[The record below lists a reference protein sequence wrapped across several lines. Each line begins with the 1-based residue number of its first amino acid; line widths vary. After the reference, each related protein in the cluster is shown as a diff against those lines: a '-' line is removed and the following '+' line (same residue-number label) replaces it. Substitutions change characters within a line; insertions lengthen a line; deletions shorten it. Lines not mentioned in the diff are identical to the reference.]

1 MLHFLFFRR
10 ALAIAVL
17 VTGSVFGVLPATAGA
32 QPATPP
38 LIQDA
43 QKLADAG
50 KHDEALALYQKALS
64 ADRKSMDAH
73 LGAGRALDFLGRH
86 AEARRSYQAALELA
100 PPDGRAQPL
109 SATAVSYAFE
119 SNAPGAARFYQMVFD
134 ERIAAGNPGGAAGTA
149 NALGRVYLETGDREN
164 AEKWYRTGYD
174 TSKRIANATEAER
187 DLWTM
192 RWLNAQGRIAARRGN
207 AAEARRHAAALAELL
222 AKGQNEGERPQLQYL
237 LGYIALEAGEHD
249 RAIAE
254 LEKGNLTDTFVLGL
268 IGRAYEKK
276 GDAANARAYYA
287 KVLASPGHSLNTAFA
302 RRWAQAYLKPA
313 TPSVTDHGQHGAHGA
328 APADAVGSASVNF
341 ETSCAPPVRADFN
354 RAVALLHSFWFA
366 EAIGS
371 FNRVLAS
378 DPACAMAH
386 WGIALSHWG
395 NPFAGIRAPQQ
406 IELGRAAILKAQ
418 ATGSPTPRERAYI
431 DAAAALFTD
440 GAAGTQRSR
449 TVAYAE
455 AMEKLARANP
465 SDMEAQIFAALALNQ
480 TAQPTDK
487 TYAPQLKAAGVLEP
501 LFKQHPSHPGLAH
514 YIIHAYD
521 HPPLAPKALDAARRY
536 ASLAP
541 AVPHALH
548 MPSHTFTRVGL
559 WKESIETNRKS
570 ADAARKS
577 STAGEELHALDYQAY
592 AYLQIARDADA
603 RAVLDRALTLVQG
616 ADGIAVGGSGVGA
629 FAVAAIPARYA
640 LERGAWAEAAALTV
654 RPAKTP
660 HTEAMTHFA
669 RALGAAR
676 GGNPKAALADIERLA
691 ALRDTLNAMPDAYWA
706 EQVDIQRRVALA
718 WVAFAEGR
726 REAAIADLRA
736 AADAEDAT
744 DKSAV
749 SPGPLAPAR
758 ELLGFMLLDA
768 GRPADALAAFEAS
781 LTKDPNRFRGLYG
794 AGRAA
799 EAAGDRAKAA
809 GFYKQLLELAAETRD
824 SPRAELQH
832 ARKFTGAKPR

>member
-1 MLHFLFFRR
+1 MLHFQCLRR
-10 ALAIAVL
+10 ALALAVL
-17 VTGSVFGVLPATAGA
+17 VTGSVFAVHPAAAGA
-32 QPATPP
+32 QPPSPP
-38 LIQDA
+38 LVQDA

-50 KHDEALALYQKALS
+50 KHDEALALYEKAVS
-64 ADRKSMDAH
+64 ADAKSIDAH

-86 AEARRSYQAALELA
+86 AEARRHYQAALEAA
-100 PPDGRAQPL
+100 PRDARAQPL
-109 SATAVSYAFE
+109 SAMAVSYAFE
-119 SNAPGAARFYQMVFD
+119 SNAAGAAKFYQTVFD
-134 ERIAAGNPGGAAGTA
+134 ERMAAGNPGGAAGTA
-149 NALGRVYLETGDREN
+149 NAIGRVYLESGDGEN
-164 AEKWYRTGYD
+164 AEKWYRTGYE
-174 TSKRIANATEAER
+174 TSKRIANASEAER

-207 AAEARRHAAALAELL
+207 TAEARRHAAALAELL
-222 AKGQNEGERPQLQYL
+222 AKGQNDGERPQLQYL

-254 LEKGNLTDTFVLGL
+254 LEKGNLTDSFVLGL

-276 GDAANARAYYA
+276 GDAANARGYYA
-287 KVLASPGHSLNTAFA
+287 KVLSSPGHSLNTAFA
-302 RRWAQAYLKPA
+302 RRWAQAYLEAAA
-313 TPSVTDHGQHGAHGA
+313 TPTMDHGQHGAHA
-328 APADAVGSASVNF
+328 AGSADAVGSASVNF
-341 ETSCAPPVRADFN
+341 QTSCAPALRADFN
-354 RAVALLHSFWFA
+354 KAVALLHSFWFA
-366 EAIGS
+366 EATAA
-371 FNRVLAS
+371 FNRVLAA

-386 WGIALSHWG
+386 WGIALSQWG

-418 ATGSPTPRERAYI
+418 ATGSPTPRERAFI
-431 DAAAALFTD
+431 DAAATLFTD
-440 GAAGTQRSR
+440 GAAATQRSR
-449 TVAYAE
+449 VVAYAE
-455 AMEKLARANP
+455 AMEKVARADP
-465 SDMEAQIFAALALNQ
+465 SDMEAQIFAALAMNQ
-480 TAQPTDK
+480 TALPTDK
-487 TYAPQLKAAGVLEP
+487 TYAAQLKAAAVLEP
-501 LFKQHPSHPGLAH
+501 LFTQHPSHPGLAH

-570 ADAARKS
+570 AEAARKS
-577 STAGEELHALDYQAY
+577 STPGEELHALDYQAY
-592 AYLQIARDADA
+592 AYLQIARDAEA
-603 RAVLDRALTLVQG
+603 RAVLDRAVTLVQG

-629 FAVAAIPARYA
+629 FAIAAIPARYA

-654 RPAKTP
+654 RPSKTP
-660 HTEAMTHFA
+660 YTDAMTHFA

-676 GGNPKAALADIERLA
+676 TGNPKAALADIDRLA
-691 ALRDTLNAMPDAYWA
+691 ALRDTLRAMPDAYWA

-726 REAAIADLRA
+726 RDAAIADLRA

-781 LTKDPNRFRGLYG
+781 LRKDPNRFRGLYG

-809 GFYKQLLELAAETRD
+809 SFYKQVLELGAGSPDSTRV
-824 SPRAELQH
+824 ELQH
-832 ARKFTGAKPR
+832 ARAFTKRS